1 MKRLY
6 IAIIF
11 LVISIS
17 LCIFEQYTVQETYKT
32 ATRYI
37 NSAIEAVDNNDYKK
51 AANDCK
57 RLNDFWGEKQ
67 KYMTAMIDHGCLDD
81 ANLTIGSLEELAKN
95 KNESLEQELINAKN
109 HIKSIYQNQ
118 KITFGNVF

>member
-11 LVISIS
+11 LAISVS

-37 NSAIEAVDNNDYKK
+37 NNAIEAVDNNDYKK
-51 AANDCK
+51 AEDDCK
-57 RLNDFWGEKQ
+57 KLNDFWDEKQ
-67 KYMTAMIDHGCLDD
+67 KYMTAMIDHGYLDD
-81 ANLTIGSLEELAKN
+81 ANLTISSLEELAKN